1 MVRSP
6 NLSRNYLYLAKS
18 SPYNQN
24 FHRTVRQTVWRRMED
39 NSVDRGRKMEDNLQ
53 DNQENLQ
60 DDVQNLTENSEIFEK
75 ITIYQLQQKYG
86 IGRGPLYE
94 RMKHLKI
101 TTYKENGKA
110 YLYPEQIAH
119 MDGLH
124 EHIKEN
130 GRMEGYAVPAPSGPV
145 EQVEEEPL
153 EAAALVVAETQQLAV
168 PNYSASRK
176 RSQTKEQVDDV
187 PSIVRSAQNKAA
199 GTLITENLLARKF
212 IENPEMLPDDLKQKI
227 KESGEMPVVDPFA
240 YAESLMNFAQI

>member
-1 MVRSP
+1 
-6 NLSRNYLYLAKS
+6 
-18 SPYNQN
+18 
-24 FHRTVRQTVWRRMED
+24 MED
-39 NSVDRGRKMEDNLQ
+39 NPVDRGRKMADSLQ

-60 DDVQNLTENSEIFEK
+60 DDVQNLIENSEIFEK
-75 ITIYQLQQKYG
+75 MTIYQLQQKYG

-94 RMKHLKI
+94 RMKYLKI
-101 TTYKENGKA
+101 TTYKESGKA

-130 GRMEGYAVPAPSGPV
+130 GRMEGYVVPAPSGPV
-145 EQVEEEPL
+145 EAVEEEPQ

-176 RSQTKEQVDDV
+176 WSHTKEQVDDV
-187 PSIVRSAQNKAA
+187 ASIVKSAQNKAA
-199 GTLITENLLARKF
+199 GTLVAENLLARKF
-212 IENPEMLPDDLKQKI
+212 IENPELLPEELKQKI
-227 KESGEMPVVDPFA
+227 KESGEMPMIDPFA